1 MPRDQMMT
9 ETCFWIWGRMNN
21 FKRIGSALLLGGF
34 VTAVVAG
41 ASLAFLNNERSIV
54 GLGNAA
60 AFSNCQIQGLGNR
73 LGVEVQTVQYG
84 PSLNC
89 NAANPF
95 DVQEGYSTAAL
106 TIGLI
111 SLASGVLVLFLAQR
125 RPDVFSQ
132 IKGTGVVSKAQ
143 PREQGLEESIRSLA
157 KLKEEGLLSESEFR
171 AEKKRLLE
179 GS

>member
-1 MPRDQMMT
+1 MK
-9 ETCFWIWGRMNN
+9 N
-21 FKRIGSALLLGGF
+21 FKRIGSALLVGGF

-84 PSLNC
+84 PSVNC

-95 DVQEGYSTAAL
+95 DVQENVSTVAL
-106 TIGLI
+106 ALGSI
-111 SLASGVLVLFLAQR
+111 SVASGGILFFVIHRHPELLSEGKFKSI
-125 RPDVFSQ
+125 FS
-132 IKGTGVVSKAQ
+132 KSGSEKESLDSK
-143 PREQGLEESIRSLA
+143 IRALA
-157 KLKEEGLLSESEFR
+157 KLRKDGLLSDKEFE
-171 AEKKRLLE
+171 AQKQKILTNT
-179 GS
+179 GSGK